1 MDLDFSPGCVVAR
14 TCLVSITCEDTIADR
29 VMPVSFPYPS
39 GSIICNNN
47 VMELKGIIS
56 KLSHGKISLWS
67 RLKNVSAKKRLMNL
81 KLISTN
87 ASDESEEP
95 EPETEELVQIC
106 TPYLRSRSR

>member
-14 TCLVSITCEDTIADR
+14 TCLVSITYEDTIADR

-56 KLSHGKISLWS
+56 KLCP
-67 RLKNVSAKKRLMNL
+67 RENL
-81 KLISTN
+81 IMVTLEKCEREKTF
-87 ASDESEEP
+87 DESKTYFYEC
-95 EPETEELVQIC
+95 IG
-106 TPYLRSRSR
+106 RK